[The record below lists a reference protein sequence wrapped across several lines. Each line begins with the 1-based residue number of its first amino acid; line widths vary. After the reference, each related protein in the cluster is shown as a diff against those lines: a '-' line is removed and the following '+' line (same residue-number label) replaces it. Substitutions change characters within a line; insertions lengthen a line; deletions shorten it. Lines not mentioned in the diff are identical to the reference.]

1 MPIAEATGR
10 PALVLA
16 AVLLAAALH
25 AADPALPPL
34 QRHTHP
40 SGVFSFAVP
49 ASWAVGDAPGRPGVY
64 QAAGDGQIARFV
76 YTAGEAGFDT
86 LHVTCMLE
94 RLRPEQETSPHLR
107 YEHDFLSG
115 KVGDY
120 LVLDSAFEVTY
131 DEPVDGV
138 REWRQRNVTLV
149 GKGHSL
155 CVILHAPLKTWKKS
169 KPARALQD
177 AVLAGVHLP

>member
-1 MPIAEATGR
+1 MPTGVR
-10 PALVLA
+10 AGLLT
-16 AVLLAAALH
+16 AVAALGLVAR
-25 AADPALPPL
+25 AADPPLPPMTR
-34 QRHTHP
+34 QTHP
-40 SGVFSFAVP
+40 GGAFSFEAP

-64 QAAGDGQIARFV
+64 QAAGDGQIVRFA
-76 YTAGEAGFDT
+76 YTPGEAGFDS

-107 YEHDFLSG
+107 YEYDFLSG
-115 KVGDY
+115 QVGDFQ
-120 LVLDSAFEVTY
+120 VLDSAFEVSY

-155 CVILHAPLKTWKKS
+155 CVILHAPLRTWKKS
-169 KPARALQD
+169 KAARALQD
-177 AVLAGVHLP
+177 AVLKSVHLP